1 MLARWAV
8 PAQLRSIPRRV
19 ASVCA
24 PSLNVLNSCGNEKLA
39 FAVYKSGCSGC
50 IRGCTTA
57 ARTSQCQERKPCG
70 YCSLWPKEARRG
82 RHILA
87 LQSSAANQLQDGPR
101 SRWRGSQGAFQP
113 VPQPA
118 FENEPPLQIETGKS
132 VASLRDMSRSPQ
144 ALVKYL
150 DNYIVGQ
157 TQAKRAVAVAL
168 RQRWRRRQ
176 VADPEMRADITPKNI
191 LLIGPTGVG
200 KTEIARR
207 LAKHLDAPF
216 VKVEATKYTE
226 VGFHGRDVDQ
236 IIKDLVEV
244 AVKQKRTIL
253 ESQLRFAAKE
263 KAEAKVL
270 EALAGKMPV
279 SWLRGEDTE
288 GCS

>member
-1 MLARWAV
+1 MLARWAA

-19 ASVCA
+19 PSVCS
-24 PSLNVLNSCGNEKLA
+24 PSPNVLSRCGNEKLA
-39 FAVYKSGCSGC
+39 FAVYKSGCSSGC

-57 ARTSQCQERKPCG
+57 ACTSQCQERKPCG
-70 YCSLWPKEARRG
+70 CCDLWPKEARRG

-87 LQSSAANQLQDGPR
+87 LQSNAVNQPQDGPR

-113 VPQPA
+113 VPQSA
-118 FENEPPLQIETGKS
+118 FDNEPPLQIETGNS

-253 ESQLRFAAKE
+253 ESQLRLAAKE

-279 SWLRGEDTE
+279 SWLRGEDTQF
-288 GCS
+288 